1 MRTIFLLPY
10 VLIAGYGLCKLDA
23 PSDVESLAGSRSM
36 RELNLPVPSDFFD
49 TNPSNEPVSDSH
61 LLSPGEEDNT
71 QSLERKGRSSSV
83 DIEPPVTKK
92 GKTGG
97 VEEQVVLG
105 DIRSSSSKGT
115 GGGDIVKGKDQDHK
129 IQEHLPD
136 SPLSRPG
143 KQKEKQPLG
152 RKRPLELTDSVTK
165 KKNSRKSELKELA
178 RAPPPFALV
187 NCDRP
192 TKGDEEVVFEAIRS
206 LKQTD
211 GSRFIKEQVTDY
223 KMIEIKESQIQQFIV
238 LYMNRGSGS
247 GESIIGIG
255 KSHKERSDRKR
266 HAVKDFISISS
277 QASEL
282 RSKYT
287 DQIITDLGPWI
298 KKLEA
303 TINTGESEARN
314 ALQLKYLDHLLTL
327 LPLYLFHVDMI
338 NVVIPE
344 KRFTGQD
351 TLRAHRLTAGLRF
364 LQHARRLIE
373 SNDKISWQHP
383 RNRRG
388 KYFAKVYSPS
398 PFFWNLVREWIGSTR
413 LELASQVI
421 DSHTNQLDYTFKQFF
436 NEILASF
443 MEPYYVPQIDGKKA
457 VKNKSPV
464 S

>member
-92 GKTGG
+92 GKR
-97 VEEQVVLG
+97 EEWKNK
-105 DIRSSSSKGT
+105 SSLEISAVQARRERAGT
-115 GGGDIVKGKDQDHK
+115 RQA
-129 IQEHLPD
+129 E
-136 SPLSRPG
+136 RETTAWT
-143 KQKEKQPLG
+143 KEAF
-152 RKRPLELTDSVTK
+152 RTHRFSDK
-165 KKNSRKSELKELA
+165 KEEFKESELKELA

>member
-115 GGGDIVKGKDQDHK
+115 GGGDIT
-129 IQEHLPD
+129 
-136 SPLSRPG
+136 G

-152 RKRPLELTDSVTK
+152 RKRLRTHRFVTK

-178 RAPPPFALV
+178 RAPPPFVLV

-223 KMIEIKESQIQQFIV
+223 KMIEIKEPQIQQFIV
-238 LYMNRGSGS
+238 LYMNIGSGS

-255 KSHKERSDRKR
+255 KSYKERSDRKR
-266 HAVKDFISISS
+266 HA
-277 QASEL
+277 
-282 RSKYT
+282 
-287 DQIITDLGPWI
+287 
-298 KKLEA
+298 KLEA

-327 LPLYLFHVDMI
+327 LPLYSSCGYDQCSYSGGKI
-338 NVVIPE
+338 
-344 KRFTGQD
+344 TGQA

>member
-1 MRTIFLLPY
+1 PVGGLANPFSSSHVAPFHGVGANSEPTTQAPNLPSR
-10 VLIAGYGLCKLDA
+10 YGLCKLDA

-115 GGGDIVKGKDQDHK
+115 GGGDITRQA
-129 IQEHLPD
+129 E
-136 SPLSRPG
+136 R
-143 KQKEKQPLG
+143 ETTAWT
-152 RKRPLELTDSVTK
+152 KRPLELTDSVTK

-223 KMIEIKESQIQQFIV
+223 KMIEIRSRKSSSS
-238 LYMNRGSGS
+238 LGSGS

-287 DQIITDLGPWI
+287 DQIMTELGPWI

-344 KRFTGQD
+344 ERLTGQA

-398 PFFWNLVREWIGSTR
+398 PFFWNIVRDWIRSTR
-413 LELASQVI
+413 LGLASQVI
-421 DSHTNQLDYTFKQFF
+421 DAQPINLIIRSSNSSMRFLPALWSLIMYPKLT
-436 NEILASF
+436 E
-443 MEPYYVPQIDGKKA
+443 KKL
-457 VKNKSPV
+457 
-464 S
+464 